1 MLDGSVAARKDML
14 SCLKANQQEAHSVS
28 NVELS
33 CVSSPHGSMGFCF
46 CSLSIKKN
54 DVLVEVYTAADYDTG
69 AEYVVDCIVAEK
81 TKGKKTEYLVKWKVM
96 SCLWKLISTTS
107 HLKLGKHLF
116 LLWTNMIL
124 LS

>member
-1 MLDGSVAARKDML
+1 M
-14 SCLKANQQEAHSVS
+14 
-28 NVELS
+28 
-33 CVSSPHGSMGFCF
+33 
-46 CSLSIKKN
+46 
-54 DVLVEVYTAADYDTG
+54 EVYTAADYDTG

-96 SCLWKLISTTS
+96 CACGTLYNSTTS

-116 LLWTNMIL
+116 LLWTNVIL